1 MHTPDHANSIQ
12 VAEAGDFEAEFKT
25 SLWCVVRSCLK
36 ITKRKEINKRKKEK
50 EERRK
55 KEEIIKW
62 RGKPLV
68 IIFKITS
75 YSLKI

>member
-1 MHTPDHANSIQ
+1 MCTRGHANSIQ

-25 SLWCVVRSCLK
+25 SLWCVVRSCLRK
-36 ITKRKEINKRKKEK
+36 KRREISKRKKEK

-55 KEEIIKW
+55 KEEIINW
-62 RGKPLV
+62 RGKPFV

>member
-1 MHTPDHANSIQ
+1 MHTPDHAHSIQ

-36 ITKRKEINKRKKEK
+36 IAKRKETNKRKKRK
-50 EERRK
+50 KGGK

-62 RGKPLV
+62 RGKPFV

-75 YSLKI
+75 YSLKM